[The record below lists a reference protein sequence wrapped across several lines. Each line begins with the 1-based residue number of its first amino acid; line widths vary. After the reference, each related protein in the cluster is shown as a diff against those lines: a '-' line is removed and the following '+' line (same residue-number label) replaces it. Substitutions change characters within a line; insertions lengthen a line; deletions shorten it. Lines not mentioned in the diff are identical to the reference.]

1 MAYKPP
7 IDPKV
12 FGIGLAIVLVAA
24 AGVVWMQW
32 GAHVDLKGQVL
43 KVRTQGMDDGS
54 SIAVVDFRFVNP
66 SDVLFVV
73 RDVTVSI
80 EDKDGNKIDGATV
93 SDVDANRLFQ
103 YYPVLGQKFNDS
115 LLMKAKIAPKES
127 LDRMIAARF
136 EVPQE
141 KLDSRRRLIVRIE
154 DVDGPVAEIGESRL
168 AP

>member
-1 MAYKPP
+1 
-7 IDPKV
+7 
-12 FGIGLAIVLVAA
+12 
-24 AGVVWMQW
+24 
-32 GAHVDLKGQVL
+32 
-43 KVRTQGMDDGS
+43 MDDGS

-73 RDVTVSI
+73 RQVTVSI

-127 LDRMIAARF
+127 LDRMIAVRF
-136 EVPQE
+136 EIPQE

-154 DVDGPVAEIGESRL
+154 DVDGPVAEIAESRL